1 MNIKAKLTIIICGL
15 LFIALGVLGGLN
27 YWQLHNL
34 ITGDAEETLTLTA
47 AGAAN
52 EAGLWFETRK
62 AETMLLASSPLVL
75 GDQAKAIAYLT
86 EESKRNSIFSRFFL
100 VDDRGNAVY
109 TNKTR
114 ANVNDRD
121 FYQKVMAS
129 GQAFIADPVI
139 SKVDG
144 QMVVVIAAPLKQ
156 AGKTIGMLGGT
167 VTVNDLIEKVLTV
180 KAGKTGHAYV
190 IQSNGLVIIH
200 PEKELIMKAN
210 LLTDQAVDIKLRQL
224 TGQMAAGKQGNG
236 QYTLQGADH
245 YLAYAPVTGTSWSL
259 AVTVPAAEVLTGLD
273 SFKTGFLTTLGAVL
287 LLAGVGSF
295 FFAKTLARPLQMLS
309 AMTEN
314 ISRGDLTVP
323 AVTLHSKDE
332 LGRLAA
338 DFNTMTVNT
347 KNVVKQVMQSAE
359 QVAAASE
366 ELTASTEQSAAAA
379 THVAAAIGE
388 VTVNTETQLKDLR
401 DTTLVVAKLSG
412 QIQQIAGGASTAT
425 HLARETSCKIV
436 TGKEAVEQT
445 ISQMNKIDQATNSV
459 QQAIERLAASSSQ
472 INEIVNV
479 IASIA
484 GQTNLLAL
492 NAAIEAARAGEQGR
506 GFAVVADE
514 VRKLA
519 EQTQEAAKQIT
530 GLIGE
535 NQANITNAV
544 SLMNAEAGDVRQGI
558 TLVYHAGDSF
568 AEISQLVGKVSD
580 QIQSISAAIGD
591 MAAGSTQI
599 VDKVRGVEQAG
610 NQVNQ
615 LIQGVSADTQSQ
627 SATMQEISVASY
639 TLALLAEELQK
650 AVHVFKL

>member
-1 MNIKAKLTIIICGL
+1 MNIKAKLTTIICGL
-15 LFIALGVLGGLN
+15 LLVALGVLGGIN
-27 YWQLHNL
+27 YWQFHNL
-34 ITGDAEETLTLTA
+34 ITGDAEAGLKLTA
-47 AGAAN
+47 AGTAN

-62 AETMLLASSPLVL
+62 AETVLLANSPLVL
-75 GDQAKAIAYLT
+75 EDRDKAMAYLT
-86 EESKRNSIFSRFFL
+86 EESRRNPIFSRFFL
-100 VDDRGNAVY
+100 VDGQGNAVY

-114 ANVNDRD
+114 ANVSDRD
-121 FYQKVMAS
+121 FYQKVMVS
-129 GQAFIADPVI
+129 GQSFIADPVI

-156 AGKTIGMLGGT
+156 AGKTVGMLGGT
-167 VTVNDLIEKVLTV
+167 VMVNDLIEKVLTV
-180 KAGKTGHAYV
+180 KTGQTGYAYV
-190 IQSNGLVIIH
+190 IQGNGLVIIH
-200 PEKELIMKAN
+200 PEKDLIMKAN
-210 LLTDQAVDIKLRQL
+210 FLADQAVDAQLRQL
-224 TGQMAAGKQGNG
+224 TGQMTAGKQGAG
-236 QYTLQGADH
+236 RYTLQGVGK

-273 SFKTGFLTTLGAVL
+273 SFKTGFLITLGAVL
-287 LLAGVGSF
+287 LLAGMGSF
-295 FFAKTLARPLQMLS
+295 FFARTLARPLQMLS
-309 AMTEN
+309 AMTES
-314 ISRGDLTVP
+314 ISCGDLTVP

-338 DFNTMTVNT
+338 DFNTMTANT
-347 KNVVKQVMQSAE
+347 KTVVKQVMQSAE

-366 ELTASTEQSAAAA
+366 ELTASAEQSAVAA
-379 THVAAAIGE
+379 THVAGAIGK
-388 VTVNTETQLKDLR
+388 VTVNTENQLKDLC
-401 DTTLVVAKLSG
+401 DTTLVVEKLSR
-412 QIQQIAGGASTAT
+412 QIQEIAGGANEAT

-445 ISQMNKIDQATNSV
+445 VNQMNKIDQATNSV

-544 SLMNAEAGDVRQGI
+544 NLMNVGTGDVRQGI
-558 TLVYHAGDSF
+558 GLVHHAGDSF
-568 AEISQLVGKVSD
+568 AEIARLVGQVSD
-580 QIQSISAAIGD
+580 QIRGISAAIGD
-591 MAAGSTQI
+591 MAVGSAQI

-627 SATMQEISVASY
+627 SATMQEISVASH